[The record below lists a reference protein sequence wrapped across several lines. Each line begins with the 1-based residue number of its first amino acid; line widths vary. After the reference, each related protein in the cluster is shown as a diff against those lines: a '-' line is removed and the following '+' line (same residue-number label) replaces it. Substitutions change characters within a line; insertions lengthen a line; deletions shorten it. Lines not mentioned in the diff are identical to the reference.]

1 MPRKVS
7 TASTWWPTWR
17 NALAT
22 CAPLAIET
30 SRSELLPPKRTAIFI
45 VGIGINRFEES
56 KEHVSN
62 GRDCSDEK
70 GSKQEKKICGGE
82 TRMRA
87 AAGNRLTLARK
98 NHVNPGATGSLRA
111 RRLLNSRSA
120 S

>member
-45 VGIGINRFEES
+45 VGIDINRFEDG
-56 KEHVSN
+56 KHVSN

-70 GSKQEKKICGGE
+70 GPKQAKKDLWSRNANAHSG
-82 TRMRA
+82 
-87 AAGNRLTLARK
+87 RK
-98 NHVNPGATGSLRA
+98 SSDASPQKSRE
-111 RRLLNSRSA
+111 SRSDGLIA
-120 S
+120 G